1 MAIGFLAKG
10 LAMDITLIMFKENGL
25 RKDFPVKGKSC
36 VVGRRE
42 DCDLRI
48 PLPAISRRHCKFVR
62 GDSGLELKD
71 LASSNGTFVN
81 NQRVQEAMLKAGD
94 RVVVGPVVFVVQIDG
109 DPEDP
114 KPVRTRLTKTPPPPK
129 AGVVTPDKVAA
140 PSSRPASAPPRAAA
154 AKGGPPALD
163 MSKDFGLPPGQELDP
178 IAALEALA
186 GAVGTDDATIDV
198 EPVSPPPKDARKN
211 VKK

>member
-1 MAIGFLAKG
+1 
-10 LAMDITLIMFKENGL
+10 MDVNLVMFKENGH
-25 RKDFPVKGKSC
+25 RKDFPLKGKSA

-48 PLPAISRRHCKFVR
+48 PLPAISRRHCKFLKS
-62 GDSGLELKD
+62 DSGLELKD

-81 NQRVQEAMLKAGD
+81 NQRVQETILKAGD

-114 KPVRTRLTKTPPPPK
+114 KPVRTRLTKAPPPPK

-140 PSSRPASAPPRAAA
+140 APASRPASVPPRVASSKGAAPA
-154 AKGGPPALD
+154 ALD

-186 GAVGTDDATIDV
+186 GAVGNEEPTVDV
-198 EPVSPPPKDARKN
+198 EPTPPPRDARKN
-211 VKK
+211 IKK